1 MSSFSYETATMQ
13 TTAARLGIEERQLE
27 LTKFLMAEDPLP
39 VVLRAHIHIEEEL
52 VAFITGQGHPKK
64 AVPSKYAHRVELAL
78 KLGLPD
84 EFKKQLAVL
93 GALRNRFAHRANA
106 AIETSDAEKFDA
118 AHEPGD
124 TVVEYAYN
132 SKLNDSVRKPSVHD
146 LEPKERVVLH
156 IVTLWAGI
164 AVAAARA
171 KGAALERAR
180 ARRVLPPP
188 SPPIE
193 ATATEQK
200 NDYYNDK
207 KRGHVHGF
215 SVLSQSLSP
224 GILDPA
230 RWALNIAGRIF
241 VATPASESV
250 RCSRSKH
257 GRAEE
262 ELDRL

>member
-1 MSSFSYETATMQ
+1 METKVTVIAMTRELGCRGVEVATGLADRLGLRIIDSEIVANNV
-13 TTAARLGIEERQLE
+13 AARLGIEERQLE

-171 KGAALERAR
+171 KGAALE
-180 ARRVLPPP
+180 
-188 SPPIE
+188 
-193 ATATEQK
+193 
-200 NDYYNDK
+200 
-207 KRGHVHGF
+207 
-215 SVLSQSLSP
+215 
-224 GILDPA
+224 
-230 RWALNIAGRIF
+230 
-241 VATPASESV
+241 
-250 RCSRSKH
+250 
-257 GRAEE
+257 
-262 ELDRL
+262 

>member
-1 MSSFSYETATMQ
+1 MSSFSHETATMQ

-132 SKLNDSVRKPSVHD
+132 STLAKLNESVRKPSVHD
-146 LEPKERVVLH
+146 LDQKSALSC
-156 IVTLWAGI
+156 TLSRSG
-164 AVAAARA
+164 
-171 KGAALERAR
+171 
-180 ARRVLPPP
+180 
-188 SPPIE
+188 
-193 ATATEQK
+193 
-200 NDYYNDK
+200 
-207 KRGHVHGF
+207 
-215 SVLSQSLSP
+215 
-224 GILDPA
+224 
-230 RWALNIAGRIF
+230 
-241 VATPASESV
+241 PASLLLPREPRV
-250 RCSRSKH
+250 QRWN
-257 GRAEE
+257 
-262 ELDRL
+262 ELEPVEFYHHRPRP